1 MQLIISGFH
10 SRQQPWACYSRKHAI
25 KRRDGSNLC
34 ENAWSCCH
42 VKATWWTRHRYK
54 MTTCGMCYADPSNRQ
69 TKPKNKTVFVWSALI
84 SKVTHRHR
92 FLHLY
97 NVLYSLHT
105 ASAICRQ
112 RYEYLGKW
120 ISFASIINAYKP
132 EPRLM
137 HHVWACLSHLCRWTT
152 LSCFFGFFGRVG
164 SDILHSS
171 LHHASVDK
179 AVGC

>member
-25 KRRDGSNLC
+25 KRCDGSNLC

-152 LSCFFGFFGRVG
+152 LSCFF
-164 SDILHSS
+164 L
-171 LHHASVDK
+171 AE
-179 AVGC
+179 